1 MTMAQR
7 TIAPTNTI
15 QDVLDAAADD
25 DTVIVDAS
33 GTPRAAIVPIERYQH
48 FRELDLAEKR
58 ARALKL
64 LDEIEAEYAAQPNKL
79 SPEEVEELADRF
91 SREFYRDLARGG
103 KITFERDLDQ

>member
-33 GTPRAAIVPIERYQH
+33 GTPRAAIIPIERYQH
-48 FRELDLAEKR
+48 LRELDLAEKR
-58 ARALKL
+58 RESLAW
-64 LDEIEAEYAAQPNKL
+64 LDDFEASYDGRNDDL
-79 SPEEVEELADRF
+79 TEEQIEELANRF
-91 SREFYRDLARGG
+91 SREFVDELVAEG
-103 KITFERDLDQ
+103 KIVFEHEPT